1 MNGREHR
8 IGKLL
13 FDFGQSHDKPSQ
25 QAESRLR
32 ANFDSVVLPA
42 LQEVLDRIDRPNE
55 AIRLDRLEVT
65 LSGIDTL
72 ADKLELSRCIAVAL
86 DHALSERSQH
96 SPLDDDIR
104 ELAGFLESGQ
114 LPWVQPGKI
123 LTALCQRLMRPEV
136 SSKHL
141 AQGLRTT
148 LGRLDAARRLVI
160 QCPSPLVWRVIDGLL
175 SDALL
180 VPVVNQNKSPAQ
192 SYESVNE
199 AAGQVIQ
206 ALARGVRPP
215 SVEEVLNLLAQD
227 GDVQNTHLQSAAAD
241 DRGKRAIEQLGHPPS
256 RARPIES
263 AGAVLL
269 HPFLQRF
276 FNRAGLLGESG
287 RFLDLAAQQRAVLL
301 THYLATG
308 NEQAAEP
315 DTPLFK
321 LLCGL
326 PLEASLPRR
335 LNASAREK
343 EEAQCL
349 LSSVIDHWQRLG
361 KTTAAGLREGFL
373 QRPGRLEWRSDG
385 WLLQVE
391 KRGVDVLLQGLPWTL
406 SRLQTPFMHN
416 VIFVEW
422 C

>member
-1 MNGREHR
+1 M
-8 IGKLL
+8 L
-13 FDFGQSHDKPSQ
+13 FRS
-25 QAESRLR
+25 LR
-32 ANFDSVVLPA
+32 A
-42 LQEVLDRIDRPNE
+42 
-55 AIRLDRLEVT
+55 
-65 LSGIDTL
+65 
-72 ADKLELSRCIAVAL
+72 
-86 DHALSERSQH
+86 
-96 SPLDDDIR
+96 
-104 ELAGFLESGQ
+104 
-114 LPWVQPGKI
+114 
-123 LTALCQRLMRPEV
+123 
-136 SSKHL
+136 
-141 AQGLRTT
+141 T
-148 LGRLDAARRLVI
+148 LGRLDAARRLAR
-160 QCPSPLVWRVIDGLL
+160 QCPSPLVRRVIEGLL
-175 SDALL
+175 GDALPFPL
-180 VPVVNQNKSPAQ
+180 VNQNKSPAQ
-192 SYESVNE
+192 SYDSVNE

-206 ALARGVRPP
+206 ALASGVRPT
-215 SVEEVLNLLAQD
+215 SVEELLNLLAQD
-227 GDVQNTHLQSAAAD
+227 SDAHNAHLQSAVSD
-241 DRGKRAIEQLGHPPS
+241 DRGKHAIEQSDHPPS

-276 FNRAGLLGESG
+276 FNQTGLLGESG
-287 RFLDLAAQQRAVLL
+287 RFHDLAAQQRAVLL

-326 PLEASLPRR
+326 PLEASLPLRFD
-335 LNASAREK
+335 ASAREN
-343 EEAQCL
+343 EEAQIL

-391 KRGVDVLLQGLPWTL
+391 KRGIDALLQGLPWTL

-416 VIFVEW
+416 VLFVEW